1 MGTPGSAPS
10 PPPSWGVM
18 GGGPGDLPP
27 PCSPPTPCSN
37 LGKSG
42 LRVSCLGLGT
52 RGTFGAQ
59 ICDEAA
65 EQVLSAAF
73 EAGVNLFDTAGASGR
88 TQPPSFLLPPRA
100 EQMLGNVLKSK
111 GWRRSSYVITTRI
124 CWGGQA
130 DRGLSRKH
138 VLEGLRGSLQRL
150 QLDYVDVVFAG
161 PRPGPAQTE
170 GPDPTLRLLRLEEA
184 VRALS
189 DAVEQGLALYWGT
202 AGWGPADV
210 MEAYAVAR
218 QCNLVAPVCQWA
230 ELPPEP
236 RLFRQIGLGAVT
248 WSPVAPSPD
257 EELLPHGTPPGKGHQ
272 VEELQPLA
280 QRLGCSVPQLAIAWC
295 LRAEGV
301 SAVLLGAASPELL
314 REQLRALQPG
324 SCPQKVDTR
333 TPPQKEM
340 PISSVVLRQQHVE
353 SKGLG
358 SGPPAMVQGCA
369 GFLHVALRAAS
380 QLLSQQGEVPGH
392 GGRGEGPSA
401 GNIPVMVPLPAQ
413 VWADCSATAGKS
425 SCSWCLD
432 YVVDRRGVGRL
443 WQEVV
448 AFSSSIS

>member
-1 MGTPGSAPS
+1 MQVSIACTEQSLRSRSAEGGGAGGAGGGAPRIGGGGGGGTGPGPARE
-10 PPPSWGVM
+10 G
-18 GGGPGDLPP
+18 GGGPGGRGGGKGGGAKGPAGGGAAAVTEPRRGGPGPP
-27 PCSPPTPCSN
+27 PTGAGMKYRN

-73 EAGVNLFDTAGASGR
+73 EAGVNLFDTAGASG
-88 TQPPSFLLPPRA
+88 RA

-257 EELLPHGTPPGKGHQ
+257 EELLPHGAPPGKVRAPPVSPVSPLCSQCPPLCPQCHPRCPQGHQ

-314 REQLRALQPG
+314 REQLRALQ
-324 SCPQKVDTR
+324 
-333 TPPQKEM
+333 
-340 PISSVVLRQQHVE
+340 VL
-353 SKGLG
+353 
-358 SGPPAMVQGCA
+358 P
-369 GFLHVALRAAS
+369 
-380 QLLSQQGEVPGH
+380 LLSPSLLQELQGLLG
-392 GGRGEGPSA
+392 A
-401 GNIPVMVPLPAQ
+401 A
-413 VWADCSATAGKS
+413 
-425 SCSWCLD
+425 
-432 YVVDRRGVGRL
+432 
-443 WQEVV
+443 
-448 AFSSSIS
+448 

>member
-1 MGTPGSAPS
+1 MQVSIACTEQSLRSRSAEGGGAGGAGGGAPRIGGGGGGGTGPGP
-10 PPPSWGVM
+10 GG
-18 GGGPGDLPP
+18 GGGPGGRGGGKGGGAKGPAGGGAAAVTEPRRGGPGPP
-27 PCSPPTPCSN
+27 PTGAGMKYRN

-59 ICDEAA
+59 ICNEAA

-124 CWGGQA
+124 CWGGQS

-257 EELLPHGTPPGKGHQ
+257 EELLPHGAPPGKGHQ

-324 SCPQKVDTR
+324 SCPQKVGTR
-333 TPPQKEM
+333 TPPPKGDAHL
-340 PISSVVLRQQHVE
+340 LRGAE
-353 SKGLG
+353 
-358 SGPPAMVQGCA
+358 
-369 GFLHVALRAAS
+369 AAA
-380 QLLSQQGEVPGH
+380 
-392 GGRGEGPSA
+392 RGEQGT
-401 GNIPVMVPLPAQ
+401 GL
-413 VWADCSATAGKS
+413 
-425 SCSWCLD
+425 
-432 YVVDRRGVGRL
+432 R
-443 WQEVV
+443 
-448 AFSSSIS
+448 SSSDGSAAVASSPFPSRDVQVFSTLL